1 MKLVVKNL
9 WLVLCL
15 GLLAACS
22 GTRQTD
28 EAEYNRRKIYL
39 TEEDYAEE
47 IGDLQEQRRETQ
59 PLVES
64 EYIFNA
70 VPQTDPS
77 IYFFDDRQQP
87 KIPGEPSAADY
98 KREKRLW
105 TKPKRYTPE
114 QYYGMQGEGE
124 AGSSGSSSEAS
135 YDSFDFGGF

>member
-1 MKLVVKNL
+1 MKLVAKTMIGL
-9 WLVLCL
+9 FICL

-22 GTRQTD
+22 GTRKNED
-28 EAEYNRRKIYL
+28 EQYNRRKIYL
-39 TEEDYAEE
+39 TEEDYTEE

-70 VPQTDPS
+70 VPQTDPA

-87 KIPGEPSAADY
+87 KVPGAPSDADY

-105 TKPKRYTPE
+105 KKPKRYTPE
-114 QYYGMQGEGE
+114 QYYGMQGEE
-124 AGSSGSSSEAS
+124 EAS
-135 YDSFDFGGF
+135 TEKSMSAYSFDNY

>member
-1 MKLVVKNL
+1 MKLVAKTMIGLFV
-9 WLVLCL
+9 CL

-22 GTRQTD
+22 GTRQNED
-28 EAEYNRRKIYL
+28 EQYNRRKIYL

-47 IGDLQEQRRETQ
+47 IGDLQAQRRETQ

-70 VPQTDPS
+70 VPETDPG

-87 KIPGEPSAADY
+87 KIPGNPSDADY

-114 QYYGMQGEGE
+114 QYYGMQGGE
-124 AGSSGSSSEAS
+124 ESSSERSSEAYS
-135 YDSFDFGGF
+135 YDAF